1 MEGVKNDFVSLNTS
15 EKEDE
20 EELNEDE
27 DEDTTQNK
35 GLSERCK
42 FWPNCKN
49 GDSCP
54 FHHPTV
60 PCRYVCTVQMCNV
73 L

>member
-42 FWPNCKN
+42 LWPNCKN

-60 PCRYVCTVQMCNV
+60 PCRYVQKY
-73 L
+73 